1 MLHIVY
7 YMSNLYVYM
16 YFHFFLCL
24 SELFRIEQVHIH
36 NLIAL
41 IVKALR

>member
-16 YFHFFLCL
+16 YFHFFLCP

-36 NLIAL
+36 LIAL